1 MTRSSRHSALTLVEI
16 LVVLGIMAI
25 LFAIGVPA
33 VKKIVESFDSS
44 ANVRSVIT
52 AALSHARSLAMA
64 GNTYVGIRFQPE
76 IHWKPAV
83 SRYEVKNTY
92 MVLIRYDFDATGL
105 DTGFRAVEDRKPVK
119 LPESI
124 GIIDGIRVT
133 RKLNGLKNDILI
145 VAEDPIAIDANLDQD
160 EEFFDASTF
169 SIIFDKS
176 GRLVTHEVRV
186 RNRFGV
192 PGGDVSANENKT
204 IPDIWALAP
213 DDIFNLKK
221 MAFDDTNNLSLKERT
236 LLCQDDYLA
245 DFGPESSR
253 NSFVIYDKKKFN
265 AVPVGKQWSLYLKLL
280 PKEYVNP
287 NTGELVGM
295 R

>member
-1 MTRSSRHSALTLVEI
+1 MNRSSRHSALTLVEI
-16 LVVLGIMAI
+16 LVVLGIMAV

-44 ANVRSVIT
+44 ANVRTVIT

-76 IHWKPAV
+76 IHWKPAL
-83 SRYEVKNTY
+83 SRNEVKNTY
-92 MVLIRYDFDATGL
+92 MVIIRYDYDATGL
-105 DTGFRAVEDRKPVK
+105 AAGFRAVEDRKPVK
-119 LPESI
+119 LPEAI
-124 GIIDGIRVT
+124 GVIDAIRVT
-133 RKLNGLKNDILI
+133 RKLSGKDITFTESPIVNDS
-145 VAEDPIAIDANLDQD
+145 DLDQD
-160 EEFFDASTF
+160 EEFFDASSF
-169 SIIFDKS
+169 SIVFDKS
-176 GRLVTHEVRV
+176 GKLVTHEVRI

-192 PGGDVSANENKT
+192 PGGDVSPANEAKP
-204 IPDIWALAP
+204 ILDIWAAAP
-213 DDIFNLKK
+213 DDVFNLKK
-221 MAFDDTNNLSLKERT
+221 VAFDDTTNKS

-253 NSFVIYDKKKFN
+253 NTFVIYDKKKFN

-287 NTGELVGM
+287 STGELVGM
-295 R
+295 Q